1 MDLLAKY
8 WWFSMKVATS
18 IKGEDDE
25 LVENLAAGLEIAKED
40 VLLAYVK
47 DAEKAVVAEHT
58 PDIALIVCHETKTVV
73 LTVCGT
79 KAFPVPSMADV
90 IMVGTLSVIFIELWK
105 KANVT
110 VQRGLTSNCRT
121 STRTACRST
130 AGGRTAG
137 WRPPVATFWS
147 ARCRTWR
154 PSWPSC
160 PGTRD
165 QSAPSLSPCNRT
177 SSY

>member
-1 MDLLAKY
+1 MVDLLAKY

-47 DAEKAVVAEHT
+47 DAEKAVVAQHT

-90 IMVGTLSVIFIELWK
+90 IMVGTLQI
-105 KANVT
+105 
-110 VQRGLTSNCRT
+110 
-121 STRTACRST
+121 
-130 AGGRTAG
+130 
-137 WRPPVATFWS
+137 
-147 ARCRTWR
+147 
-154 PSWPSC
+154 
-160 PGTRD
+160 
-165 QSAPSLSPCNRT
+165 QSFS
-177 SSY
+177 